1 MGEFFITLF
10 IFVTV
15 ITISLALFTGWATV
29 MTAKGIGRL
38 MGMLLVGT
46 TLNLPKARE
55 CGRCRQANPRAAKYC
70 RRCGKR
76 IRGGFFD

>member
-1 MGEFFITLF
+1 MGEFVITLF

-38 MGMLLVGT
+38 MGMLLFGS
-46 TLNLPKARE
+46 NLPASQTRRCAQCRKVNPSAAR
-55 CGRCRQANPRAAKYC
+55 YC
-70 RRCGKR
+70 RRCGKG
-76 IRGGFFD
+76 IGGGLFD